1 MITADMFDNNS
12 HEPPRKRLDMKSYG
26 QALWRR
32 KWIVLL
38 GVTVTAAAVIL
49 FNELTAPVY
58 EATATIIYEEPKNNI
73 IPETGRSSGKSAI
86 INLIGQL
93 KSRTLTAELV
103 RALPDSIAQ
112 TLSASAPASSALSSE
127 EFLIRK
133 LQNDLQVELMP
144 PSDILQIKVTA
155 NDAAVAQIIVNTYV
169 EQIIAWNLRKRRNE
183 ITGTRGFVEKQ
194 FAVFQEKLSAAE
206 EALRL
211 FKEEKRMISLDNA
224 STEIL
229 KNLTEAEAL
238 YNAAQSERGALEE
251 RQRLIEQKRRELAPA
266 LALGSN
272 PQIQS
277 LKQQLQ
283 ELETRYAA
291 LQLKD
296 AGEAQPE
303 MLALQQ
309 QISQVKEEF
318 RQQLMSATQREIIND
333 PLPQI
338 RNLLQETVALEVNL
352 ETSRV
357 REKGLQNIIAG
368 YNQQLQTLPQQELE
382 FARLIRDRMMN
393 EKIYSMLLEKR
404 EELRI
409 AEESQFGQVRAV
421 DLAQRPLSPIKPAK
435 AKNLALGV
443 VLGLGLGLGLV
454 FLLES
459 LDTSLKS
466 QQDIEAYVNLPV
478 LASIPSIQV
487 NGKTRALTKAPENGR
502 CYSGRLLSQ
511 IEAGSHIYEAYR
523 ALQVKFAMVNGNT
536 VLKSILVTSAN
547 AAEGKTLTAI
557 NMAHA
562 FAQNGIKTLLVDCDL
577 RHPML
582 HHIFGIEQT
591 PGLSEVLRNEIVSIE
606 KVAQIWATAIPEN
619 PSLFVFPS
627 GTVPL
632 NPYELLN
639 SQRMREA
646 LAAFKRQY
654 DLVILD
660 SPPLMAATDS
670 IVLGNEVDGVCLVIK
685 AGCTRQETAI
695 QARKLLENGQTNI
708 IGTILND
715 IDARAVNGYYQS
727 HYDIV

>member
-1 MITADMFDNNS
+1 
-12 HEPPRKRLDMKSYG
+12 MKSYR
-26 QALWRR
+26 QALWQQ
-32 KWIVLL
+32 KWLVLL
-38 GVTVTAAAVIL
+38 GLTVTIAAVIL
-49 FNELTAPVY
+49 FNELTAPLY
-58 EATATIIYEEPKNNI
+58 QATATIIYEEPKNNI
-73 IPETGRSSGKSAI
+73 IPEMGRSPGKSAI
-86 INLIGQL
+86 VNLIGQL

-103 RALPDSIAQ
+103 HALPDSAVQI
-112 TLSASAPASSALSSE
+112 LNASAPTSPALASE
-127 EFLIRK
+127 EYLIRK
-133 LQNDLQVELMP
+133 LQDDLQVELLP
-144 PSDILQIKVTA
+144 ASDILQITVTA
-155 NDAAVAQIIVNTYV
+155 NDPVAAQIIANAYV
-169 EQIIAWNLRKRRNE
+169 EQIIAWNLRKRRSD

-211 FKEEKRMISLDNA
+211 FKEEKRMISLDNT

-229 KNLTEAEAL
+229 KNLAAAEAL
-238 YNAAQSERGALEE
+238 YNAAQSERAALEE

-266 LALGSN
+266 LALGSS

-283 ELETRYAA
+283 ELETRNAA

-303 MLALQQ
+303 MLTLQQ
-309 QISQVKEEF
+309 QISQVKEEL
-318 RQQLMSATQREIIND
+318 RQQLLSATQREILND

-352 ETSRV
+352 ETYRV

-368 YNQQLQTLPQQELE
+368 YNQQLQALPQQELAL
-382 FARLIRDRMMN
+382 ARLIRDRDVN

-409 AEESQFGQVRAV
+409 AEASQFGQVRAI
-421 DLAQRPLSPIKPAK
+421 DLAQKPLAPIKPAK
-435 AKNLALGV
+435 TKNLALGV

-459 LDTSLKS
+459 QDTSLKS

-478 LASIPSIQV
+478 LAAIPSIQV
-487 NGKTRALTKAPENGR
+487 NGKTRALTRAPENGR
-502 CYSGRLLSQ
+502 CYGGRLLSQ

-523 ALQVKFAMVNGNT
+523 ALQVKFAMVNGKT

-582 HHIFGIEQT
+582 HHIFGVQQT
-591 PGLSEVLRNEIVSIE
+591 PGLSEVLCNEIVLAE
-606 KVAQIWATAIPEN
+606 KVAMSWAAAIPEN
-619 PSLFVFPS
+619 PNLFVFPS
-627 GTVPL
+627 GAVPL

-695 QARKLLENGQTNI
+695 RAKKLLENGQTNI

-715 IDARAVNGYYQS
+715 IDARAVNRSYQS
-727 HYDIV
+727 NYDIV